1 MDGLSTPAYLRV
13 REKVLGD
20 IASGQWPVGAHMT
33 LAALEARYGVSQSPV
48 REALLHLAGDGVLA
62 MRAHRGATLP
72 AAEPR
77 RMRELYAVRGALQ
90 ALTAREAAE
99 RATTARLAPLRAAE
113 AAFAEAAHAND
124 AQAAVTANRAF
135 HAAIDALSGNALAA
149 AMLETRAAL
158 VDAVRRHCGYG
169 TQRPDTAIR
178 QHRGIVSA
186 IARNDGDAAAQL
198 AHAHSMASW
207 RDLEAHLPPQA
218 NAPEETPHD
227 RKDQPPRSTRARRKP
242 ARNKPAA

>member
-1 MDGLSTPAYLRV
+1 MESLSTPAYLRV
-13 REKVLGD
+13 REKMLGD

-33 LAALEARYGVSQSPV
+33 LATLEARYGVSQSPV

-77 RMRELYAVRGALQ
+77 RLRELYAVRGALQ

-99 RATTARLAPLRAAE
+99 RADAPALRALRDAE
-113 AAFAEAAHAND
+113 AAYATGAASGD
-124 AQAAVTANRAF
+124 AAAAVTLNRAF
-135 HAAIDALSGNALAA
+135 HAAIDRASGNALAA

-169 TQRPDTAIR
+169 AARPDAAIR
-178 QHRGIVSA
+178 QHRGIVAA

-207 RDLEAHLPPQA
+207 RDLETRLPPEA
-218 NAPEETPHD
+218 IPED
-227 RKDQPPRSTRARRKP
+227 RRR
-242 ARNKPAA
+242 

>member
-1 MDGLSTPAYLRV
+1 MLRMDGLSTPAYLRV
-13 REKVLGD
+13 RQKMLHD
-20 IASGQWPVGAHMT
+20 IASGAWPVGAHMT
-33 LAALEARYGVSQSPV
+33 LAALEDRYGVSQSPV

-77 RMRELYAVRGALQ
+77 RLRELYAVRGALQ

-99 RATTARLAPLRAAE
+99 RATASGLAPLYNAE
-113 AAFAEAAHAND
+113 AAFAEAASAGD
-124 AQAAVTANRAF
+124 AQAAVTTNRAF

-169 TQRPDTAIR
+169 TQRPDIAIG
-178 QHRGIVSA
+178 QHRGIVAA
-186 IARNDGDAAAQL
+186 IARNDGDAAARL
-198 AHAHSMASW
+198 AHAHGMASW
-207 RDLEAHLPPQA
+207 RDLEARLPPQET
-218 NAPEETPHD
+218 APEEDPHD
-227 RKDQPPRSTRARRKP
+227 PKHQPPRRVRTRSQ
-242 ARNKPAA
+242 PAA